1 MKLKKLK
8 TKLWFNIFIRIAA
21 IFAAFVLV
29 LSLSNVSFL
38 VGFFSAKE
46 KKSLKEQ
53 LSQVETLD
61 FNDTTA
67 VITALSEINEKY
79 NFDVEIYNS
88 SGRILYTTHGGQ
100 MMDYFSLKNDKF
112 IMTHEEMTPLK
123 SEILGDGTVFE
134 TAVRRFD
141 KSEYLLC
148 RKQISN
154 NLFAEVR
161 IQRELSFK

>member
-29 LSLSNVSFL
+29 LSLSNVSYL

-67 VITALSEINEKY
+67 VITALLKY
-79 NFDVEIYNS
+79 IIRRGAS
-88 SGRILYTTHGGQ
+88 
-100 MMDYFSLKNDKF
+100 F
-112 IMTHEEMTPLK
+112 IPH
-123 SEILGDGTVFE
+123 
-134 TAVRRFD
+134 TAV
-141 KSEYLLC
+141 K
-148 RKQISN
+148 
-154 NLFAEVR
+154 
-161 IQRELSFK
+161 